1 MSSPNFHPISNLAR
15 KNHTMYKNYIVCN
28 SYVMLLDYINNS
40 NVLII
45 QTTADAFGTTRTA
58 ATIQQ
63 NCVDID
69 PGCGAITSHSELS
82 IN

>member
-1 MSSPNFHPISNLAR
+1 
-15 KNHTMYKNYIVCN
+15 
-28 SYVMLLDYINNS
+28 MLLDYINNS